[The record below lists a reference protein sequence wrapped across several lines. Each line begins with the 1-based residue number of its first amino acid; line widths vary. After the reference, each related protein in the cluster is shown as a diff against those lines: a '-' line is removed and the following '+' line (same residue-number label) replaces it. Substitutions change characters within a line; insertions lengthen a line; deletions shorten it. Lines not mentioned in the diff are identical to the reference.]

1 MTQPPVLLEV
11 RDYVAV
17 LTLNRPERANALSPA
32 VFELFERHSR
42 ELAHDER
49 VRAMVVTGA
58 GKAFCS
64 GGDVKQWEESGPAER
79 EQTGSRRDL
88 VTTPTRGLLPFRHF
102 PRPVIAAVNGV
113 AIGAGF
119 ALALACDIRIAGASA
134 RFTAGFVKRGVAP
147 GSGLSWN
154 LPRLIGT
161 GRALEVLLTGDWVS
175 AQEAERLGIV
185 SRVAPDDQLM
195 PAALELAGRI
205 AANPPIAVEL
215 TKRAVWRGQE
225 SDLVRHT
232 DLEHY
237 YQQITFKTEDFRESV
252 RSFMEKREPK
262 YKGR

>member
-1 MTQPPVLLEV
+1 MSEPVLVEV
-11 RDYVAV
+11 RDYVAIV
-17 LTLNRPERANALSPA
+17 TINRPERANALSPA
-32 VFELFERHSR
+32 VFEAFVRYSQ
-42 ELAHDER
+42 ELANDER
-49 VRAMVVTGA
+49 VRVMVLTGA

-64 GGDVKQWEESGPAER
+64 GGDVKQWEQSGPSDR
-79 EQTGSRRDL
+79 EPSESRRDI
-88 VTTPTRGLLPFRHF
+88 VETPTRGILPFRNF
-102 PRPVIAAVNGV
+102 PRPVIAAVNGL

-119 ALALACDIRIAGASA
+119 ALTLACDLRIAAESA
-134 RFTAGFVKRGVAP
+134 RFSGGFVKRGVAP

-185 SRVAPDDQLM
+185 SRVAPDAQLM
-195 PAALELAGRI
+195 PVALELAGRI

-225 SDLVRHT
+225 AALEQHL

-237 YQQITFKTEDFRESV
+237 YQQVTFKTEDFKESV
-252 RSFMEKREPK
+252 KSFVEKREPR